1 MKRNVLP
8 NQQEQ
13 AAGSGRTDVRPYDP
27 EARAAGTIAEQARA
41 AGTIAERARAAGT
54 ITEEERQIDQTL
66 ADSFPASDPPS
77 WTLGT
82 TDPLQDER

>member
-1 MKRNVLP
+1 MKRNVRP
-8 NQQEQ
+8 NQQKQ
-13 AAGSGRTDVRPYDP
+13 DADSGRTEVRPYDP
-27 EARAAGTIAEQARA
+27 EARAAGTIAEQAR
-41 AGTIAERARAAGT
+41 AGT

-82 TDPLQDER
+82 ADPLQDER